1 MNSLKKMIQKLFVS
15 ITGVLLLTVPDILF
29 AQSSAKGDSP
39 QPTLEIVG
47 TDTIYWK
54 TEGLPGFSGG
64 QAGLLAYL
72 ATNVEYPAAA
82 RKIGAEGQVVVQ
94 FVIDPSGQVKY
105 AMIAKPALE
114 VKPDAVL
121 TKKDQKMLEVYQL
134 LDEEALRVVRSMVGW
149 TPGTVKG
156 KLVHTAL
163 RLPISFGIQK

>member
-1 MNSLKKMIQKLFVS
+1 MLQPLFQLFA
-15 ITGVLLLTVPDILF
+15 GVLLVVVPKALD
-29 AQSSAKGDSP
+29 AQSSVKGDSLS
-39 QPTLEIVG
+39 PTLEIIG

-72 ATNVEYPAAA
+72 ATNIEYPAAA
-82 RKIGAEGQVVVQ
+82 RKIGADGQVVVQ

-114 VKPDAVL
+114 VKLDVVL
-121 TKKDQKMLEVYQL
+121 TKKDQKTMEVYRL
-134 LDEEALRVVRSMVGW
+134 LDEEALRVVRNMVGW

-163 RLPISFGIQK
+163 RLPISFGLKND

>member
-1 MNSLKKMIQKLFVS
+1 MNCLKKMLQTLCQLFA
-15 ITGVLLLTVPDILF
+15 GVLLVVLPKTLD
-29 AQSSAKGDSP
+29 AQSSAKGDSLP
-39 QPTLEIVG
+39 PTMEIVG

-72 ATNVEYPAAA
+72 AANVEYPAAA
-82 RKIGAEGQVVVQ
+82 RKIGADGTVVVQ

-114 VKPDAVL
+114 VKPDVVL
-121 TKKDQKMLEVYQL
+121 TKKDQKMLEVYHI
-134 LDEEALRVVRSMVGW
+134 LDEEALRVVQSMVGW